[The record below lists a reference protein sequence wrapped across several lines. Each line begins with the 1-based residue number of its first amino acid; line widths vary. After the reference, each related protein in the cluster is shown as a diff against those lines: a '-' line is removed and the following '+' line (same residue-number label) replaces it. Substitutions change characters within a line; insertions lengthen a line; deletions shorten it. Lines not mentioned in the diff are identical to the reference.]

1 MPTILNRLRAY
12 KSFAQRRRSR
22 ARAAAGSAGAKN
34 TEKEAIEI
42 SMAEVTAIPRGR
54 SRMRFPHCFGITAL
68 GIFLAGSPAGATE
81 YSLAHYPTGTNTIV
95 PALMPQPGTSVW
107 LNYITYYTADR
118 FNNSNGDS
126 AVPGYRV
133 NAVSE
138 AARLLHTWTAIGG
151 VSWTTGIVLI
161 AIDADQ
167 RVPNRRE
174 SGGGFGDLV
183 IQPLIFTAAFGDLH
197 VLGGF
202 DVSLPTGRF
211 SKDKLV
217 NPGLNYFTFAPQFAL
232 TWLPTKELE
241 LSLFSTVGFNSQN
254 PATHYTS
261 GDYLDID
268 YAVGYRPIPSLPA
281 FQASVI
287 GYLFDQFTDDEL
299 NGSRFLDGHRGHVF
313 AVGPQVRYQLGRG
326 GITLKWQHETAA
338 KYRPVGD
345 RFQLQFAVP
354 F

>member
-1 MPTILNRLRAY
+1 MQKILNRLRAY
-12 KSFAQRRRSR
+12 KS
-22 ARAAAGSAGAKN
+22 AGSARAKN

-42 SMAEVTAIPRGR
+42 SMARVTAIPRGR

-68 GIFLAGSPAGATE
+68 VIFLAGSPAEATE
-81 YSLAHYPTGTNTIV
+81 YSLTHYPTGTNTIV
-95 PALMPQPGTSVW
+95 PALMPQPGASIW

-118 FNNSNGDS
+118 FDNSKGDS
-126 AVPGYRV
+126 AVPNYRV
-133 NAVSE
+133 NAVVE
-138 AARLLHTWTAIGG
+138 AARLLHTWTAIDG

-167 RVPNRRE
+167 RVPNRSE

-202 DVSLPTGRF
+202 DVSLPTGKF

-241 LSLFSTVGFNSQN
+241 MSLFSTVGFNSQN
-254 PATHYTS
+254 RETHYTS
-261 GDYLDID
+261 GDYVDID
-268 YAVGYRPIPSLPA
+268 YAAGYRPIPSLRA
-281 FQASVI
+281 FQISVI
-287 GYLFDQFTDDEL
+287 GYLFEQFTDDKV
-299 NGSRFLDGHRGHVF
+299 NGSRFLDGRRGQVF
-313 AVGPQVRYQLGRG
+313 AVGPQVRYQLVRG
-326 GITLKWQHETAA
+326 GITLKWQHEMGV
-338 KYRPVGD
+338 KNRPVGD